1 MKIHRRTYQ
10 RDSVI
15 SHFRMSQDLS
25 LPLSR
30 IRSRAAFLSISP
42 ARKHPRHV
50 LYHEPR
56 CTSKDRVS
64 WKIARPFVKCK
75 IRNTSPQKWNKPRH
89 TGWYHWRRSTG
100 GSNRNGGVDRGW
112 RGGWV
117 DGPEVG
123 GTVYGYVSHLSAQ
136 ILLWLY
142 AAGARN
148 FTYVQTFVPSRY
160 NIRT

>member
-1 MKIHRRTYQ
+1 MIKIKRP
-10 RDSVI
+10 SK
-15 SHFRMSQDLS
+15 LS
-25 LPLSR
+25 GIR
-30 IRSRAAFLSISP
+30 INVTASFSTFEYPRFRSRVSLFP
-42 ARKHPRHV
+42 FHFTRVQTPTPRV

-64 WKIARPFVKCK
+64 WKIAGPFVKCK

-89 TGWYHWRRSTG
+89 TGWYHRRRSTG
-100 GSNRNGGVDRGW
+100 GSNRNSGVDRRW
-112 RGGWV
+112 CGG
-117 DGPEVG
+117 GGLRVG
-123 GTVYGYVSHLSAQ
+123 GVRRLGYVSHLSAQ

-148 FTYVQTFVPSRY
+148 FTYVRTFVPSRY